1 MSNKNKYI
9 DLSLYKRGTT
19 KYVRA
24 VIKKYNLTSLSK
36 ARVTIRK
43 RRNKNEYTINLDN
56 SITGYFQRSKDTEYL
71 NSLKIRLSKIITG
84 EYEDTR
90 NSSYKQSYIKMLEV
104 YGVDKKLINA
114 IRNNNI
120 TDVQNILPPIK
131 NYYIYISGKRKTS
144 KGKPYR
150 IDINLSDELENG
162 IKESL
167 DILGIKYE

>member
-1 MSNKNKYI
+1 MSNKDRYI
-9 DLSLYKRGTT
+9 DLSTYRRGTT

-24 VIKKYNLTSLSK
+24 VIKKYNLTSLTD
-36 ARVTIRK
+36 ARLTIRK
-43 RRNKNEYTINLDN
+43 RRNKNEYIVNFKN
-56 SITGYFQRSKDTEYL
+56 NITGYFQRAKDTEYL
-71 NSLKIRLSKIITG
+71 NSIKIRLSKIITG
-84 EYEDTR
+84 EYEDSR
-90 NSSYKQSYIKMLEV
+90 NATYKQSYIKMLEA

-114 IRNNNI
+114 IRNSNI
-120 TDVQNILPPIK
+120 SDVQNILPPIK
-131 NYYIYISGKRKTS
+131 NYYIYISGKRKSS

>member
-1 MSNKNKYI
+1 MNDKNKYI
-9 DLSLYKRGTT
+9 DLSLYKRGTI

-36 ARVTIRK
+36 ARVIIRK
-43 RRNKNEYTINLDN
+43 RRKENGYAVNLEN
-56 SITGYFQRSKDTEYL
+56 SITGYFQRSKDTAYL
-71 NSLKIRLSKIITG
+71 NSLKLRLNDIITG
-84 EYEDTR
+84 KYEESR
-90 NSSYKQSYIKMLEV
+90 NTSYKESYIKMLEV

-120 TDVQNILPPIK
+120 SDVQNIFPPIK

-150 IDINLSDELENG
+150 IDISLSDELENG